1 MQGEVTEAQGAADGA
16 RRAPGWFRRAVSWIP
31 IVTLVAV
38 AIAYLA
44 RDKIVPPIEE
54 LVIEPQPAASIPP
67 LELPERTR
75 SVSGRVLDPED
86 VGVEDALV
94 WLRAGDEP
102 HWTYTAADGSFHI
115 GELEAGPWSVTVV
128 AIGFAPHPVSV
139 AESEEPL
146 TIRLEKPFGP
156 PPTMPPI
163 VRAPLMGT
171 VTSRLAGALEG
182 CEVVLLPT
190 LPPQTLSAPLP
201 RRTDAAVDGSFEFEN
216 LITGEY
222 RVEVRPKWAAG
233 GSWPDLARPL
243 EDAEGAA
250 GIQARTFKHEAQGTQ
265 GMTGRLDV
273 ELATGDVVGK
283 LVDLDFETV
292 EGALL
297 LLAQASDSSRV
308 WPTVA
313 SGPDGSFSLQG
324 IPAGRYS
331 LTARAGSATLVQE
344 IAVRAGETTTLGV
357 TPLEVR
363 RSR

>member
-1 MQGEVTEAQGAADGA
+1 MQGEAEGG
-16 RRAPGWFRRAVSWIP
+16 RRVPSWIRRAVSWIP

-44 RDKIVPPIEE
+44 RDRLAPQLEE
-54 LVIEPQPAASIPP
+54 LVIEPPPAASLPP

-75 SVSGRVLDPED
+75 SVSGRILDPDDE
-86 VGVEDALV
+86 GVEAALV

-102 HWTYTAADGSFHI
+102 HWTYTAADGSFHL
-115 GELEAGPWSVTVV
+115 GDLEAGPWNVTVV
-128 AIGFAPHPVSV
+128 AIGFPPRALSA

-163 VRAPLMGT
+163 VRAALTGK
-171 VTSRLAGALEG
+171 VTSRLAGTLEG
-182 CEVVLLPT
+182 CEVVLVPVQ
-190 LPPQTLSAPLP
+190 PPQNLFAPLL
-201 RRTDAAVDGSFEFEN
+201 RRTGVAADGSFEIPD
-216 LITGEY
+216 LIAGEY
-222 RVEVRPKWAAG
+222 RVEVRPEWAGG

-243 EDAEGAA
+243 ADAEGAA
-250 GIQARTFKHEAQGTQ
+250 NTQARIFEHGASGTH
-265 GMTGRLDV
+265 GMTGRLDI

-308 WPTVA
+308 WPTVE
-313 SGPDGSFSLQG
+313 SGPDGSFSLHQ
-324 IPAGRYS
+324 IPAGRYT

-344 IAVRAGETTTLGV
+344 VAVRAGETTTLGV